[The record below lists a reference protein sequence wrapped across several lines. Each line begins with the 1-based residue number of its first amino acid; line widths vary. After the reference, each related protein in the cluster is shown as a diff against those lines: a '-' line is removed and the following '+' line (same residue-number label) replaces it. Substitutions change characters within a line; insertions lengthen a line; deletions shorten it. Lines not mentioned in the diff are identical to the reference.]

1 MANDRDFLGKGLRFP
16 VSINLN
22 GGVSTSAFEENVRQS
37 LFIILG
43 TAPGERVNRPDFG
56 CRIHDLMF
64 APNNDITAAR
74 AEVYCEEAIQKY
86 EPRVEKVVVT
96 ASPHGDQ
103 PNRLD
108 VRVEYVIAGQNTK
121 RNLVYPFY
129 LRNED
134 EEGTVSNGVGSNGQP
149 GKNGVR

>member
-16 VSINLN
+16 VSVNLN
-22 GGVSTSAFEENVRQS
+22 GGVSSSALEENVRQS

-43 TAPGERVNRPDFG
+43 TAPGERIYRPDFG

-64 APNNDITAAR
+64 EPNNAITAAA
-74 AEVYCEEAIQKY
+74 AEVYCEESIYKY
-86 EPRVEKVVVT
+86 EPRIEHVT
-96 ASPHGDQ
+96 CSARPNADE

-108 VRVEYVIAGQNTK
+108 VRIEYVIAGKNEK

-129 LRNED
+129 MKHQD
-134 EEGTVSNGVGSNGQP
+134 EEGI
-149 GKNGVR
+149 